1 MTETTATT
9 GTAAPKQLTPAE
21 RQAVRKN
28 LIGIGMGNL
37 LEWFDWNVYT
47 TFAVYLAAQAFSK
60 EDPTSAFL
68 QTLAT
73 FAVGFI
79 ARPFGGFLFGWIGD
93 RRGRKFSLT
102 LAILFASFGSLL
114 IAALPSFADVGVFAS
129 VMLVVARII
138 QGLAHGGELPS
149 SQVFL
154 SEVAPDRHRGLW
166 SSWIYVSGT
175 AGVLL
180 GVIFGAVLN
189 VALTPEQLDSFGW
202 RIPFVVGAL
211 AGLYTLYLRRNMKET
226 DNFTEAQEAGLIR
239 ENIFMQL
246 FRHWGAALK
255 VIGLT
260 VGITV
265 AYYVW
270 AISAPTYAN
279 KVLGM
284 DRGET
289 LWAGIIGNIVLII
302 ALPVWGILAD
312 RWGRKPVMMLSA
324 FSTAVL
330 TLPLNAIELDNFVS
344 LTLGISGMSLLL
356 AGALSIMPALFAE
369 LFPAEVRTAGVGLPY
384 SIAVALFGGTAPM
397 LQAWS
402 ADLAFDFFPY
412 YVVGLLVLTGGT
424 VLLTR
429 ETKGIVLD
437 EAHKL

>member
-1 MTETTATT
+1 MTNTTAPT
-9 GTAAPKQLTPAE
+9 GAAATPPRTQAE
-21 RQAVRKN
+21 RKAIRKN
-28 LIGIGMGNL
+28 LVGVGMGNM

-114 IAALPSFADVGVFAS
+114 IAMLPSFADVGVLAS
-129 VMLVVARII
+129 VTLVVARII

-154 SEVAPDRHRGLW
+154 AEVSPDRHRGLW

-180 GVIFGAVLN
+180 GIILGAVLN
-189 VALTPEQLDSFGW
+189 AVLTADQLNSFGW
-202 RIPFVVGAL
+202 RIPFVIGAL
-211 AGLYTLYLRRNMKET
+211 AGLYTLYLRRNMNET
-226 DNFTEAQEAGLIR
+226 ENFTEAQDAGLIR
-239 ENIFMQL
+239 ENIFVQL
-246 FRHWGAALK
+246 FRHGFSALK

-265 AYYVW
+265 GYYVW
-270 AISAPTYAN
+270 AIGAPTYAN

-302 ALPVWGILAD
+302 ALPLWGIVAD
-312 RWGRKPVMMLSA
+312 RWGRKPVMMISA
-324 FSTAVL
+324 FSVAAL
-330 TLPLNAIELDNFVS
+330 TLPLASVKLDNFMS
-344 LTLGISGMSLLL
+344 LTLGISVMSALL
-356 AGALSIMPALFAE
+356 AGALAIMPALFAE

-397 LQAWS
+397 LQTLS
-402 ADLAFDFFPY
+402 SQVAFDFFPY
-412 YVVGLLVLTGGT
+412 YVVGLLLLTGCS
-424 VLLTR
+424 VFFIR

-437 EAHKL
+437 ESHK